1 MSGRLDSEP
10 IMKDPTRIPVIVD
23 ALQRVWEG
31 QPDLSL
37 AEIWGMLETRGVG
50 WATTDEELLAQ
61 LRSLIDA
68 HPAVVRS
75 GELDG
80 KVAIVETQSPRRR
93 VTLDGVDRRVTVRAF
108 GDDILPTTWQG
119 ATIRRLASSTPLLLE
134 DSEGIEHRLGVV
146 SSVRIVERPDA
157 IDLGG
162 RTRTS
167 MGDEVYGVLVAA
179 GDDERAELAVV
190 GHAIDVQSV
199 KQRQVETTR
208 LRFSRILSCAV
219 GSGFRVQVQGESG
232 EVSLGLVR
240 AIFPLDI

>member
-1 MSGRLDSEP
+1 
-10 IMKDPTRIPVIVD
+10 
-23 ALQRVWEG
+23 
-31 QPDLSL
+31 
-37 AEIWGMLETRGVG
+37 
-50 WATTDEELLAQ
+50 
-61 LRSLIDA
+61 
-68 HPAVVRS
+68 
-75 GELDG
+75 
-80 KVAIVETQSPRRR
+80 
-93 VTLDGVDRRVTVRAF
+93 
-108 GDDILPTTWQG
+108 
-119 ATIRRLASSTPLLLE
+119 
-134 DSEGIEHRLGVV
+134 VV

-179 GDDERAELAVV
+179 GDHERAELAVV